1 MQGYC
6 QSAALAIWS
15 KDSSSGNFLVCLG
28 SYGPTIMTGCSQ
40 TVTYTCWCEGAMDN
54 LQGITTAIV
63 VMLFD
68 LSGFNY
74 PQLASIQVLELTNP
88 AETCVLIKPGHG

>member
-15 KDSSSGNFLVCLG
+15 KDSSSGNFLLVCHG
-28 SYGPTIMTGCSQ
+28 SYEPTIMAGCSQ
-40 TVTYTCWCEGAMDN
+40 TVTYTRQCEGAMDN

-68 LSGFNY
+68 LSDFNY

-88 AETCVLIKPGHG
+88 AETCVLIKR